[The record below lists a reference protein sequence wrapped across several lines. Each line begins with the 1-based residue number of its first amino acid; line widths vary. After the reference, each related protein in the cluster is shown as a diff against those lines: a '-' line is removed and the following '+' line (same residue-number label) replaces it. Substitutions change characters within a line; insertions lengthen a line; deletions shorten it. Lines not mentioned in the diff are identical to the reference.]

1 MFTVTVI
8 DSDRWIAQGIAC
20 YFSEKHIQVRLINQ
34 SQIDSALRIAAG
46 SDVVISELCAFGHDV
61 QALTELLVTLRCV
74 SPATRLII
82 LTDLREKAVIS
93 HVLTRLPG
101 ACVLSKRCDV
111 RQLAGKVFGHP
122 TGTSSPEE
130 VLTVAYGKE
139 ALTAREF
146 GLLRLLATQR
156 TLTDIGHRLQLSV
169 KTISQHRKNIMQKL
183 GCRTLV
189 ELPPRLKRMG
199 FGRRTA

>member
-1 MFTVTVI
+1 MFTVTVM

-20 YFSEKHIQVRLINQ
+20 YFSEKHIRVRMIDQAQINN
-34 SQIDSALRIAAG
+34 ALRIAAG
-46 SDVVISELCAFGHDV
+46 SNVVISELCAFGHDV
-61 QALTELLVTLRCV
+61 QAFTELLVSLSYV
-74 SPATRLII
+74 SPDTRLII

-93 HVLTRLPG
+93 HVLSRLPG
-101 ACVLSKRCDV
+101 ASVLSKRCDIQ
-111 RQLAGKVFGHP
+111 QLAN
-122 TGTSSPEE
+122 E
-130 VLTVAYGKE
+130 VYGRPACRLVKDELTVKYGKE

-156 TLTDIGHRLQLSV
+156 TLTDIGHKLELSV
-169 KTISQHRKNIMQKL
+169 KTISHHRRNIMQKL
-183 GCRTLV
+183 GCSSLV